1 MNDTPSMGDLFG
13 GETAGGW
20 LNMPRGDISAPQG
33 VDIAVLGIG
42 SATPYP
48 IGSY

>member
-20 LNMPRGDISAPQG
+20 LNMRRGDILPL
-33 VDIAVLGIG
+33 IHI
-42 SATPYP
+42 
-48 IGSY
+48 